1 MKFEV
6 YNYQCSPDEWDG
18 GFFTEEAKQYRE
30 EALAAMDLHLEII
43 DELLTNEKIYY
54 PQGTGM
60 TQPFKDGDTFSLLR
74 LSSRKRPSA
83 KPEVQTELNKPFLT
97 AKMLYA
103 HTGFYLMSVQNH
115 TMLHREM
122 NWVKDDL
129 LNMPS
134 CIVIIAN
141 TEGRQLLLVE
151 DNTAFSSTRVVA
163 RIFQDSLEALLRDR
177 KLNIRFRPHY
187 SPDKFWEHLEKKLV
201 YGVGLKYL
209 KCHFDYPN
217 MAQDAK
223 LLGSFFEEFGVE
235 MNAEMDYSIKGQH
248 GQPLTC
254 DPKNRNSHLQSIIE
268 YGGKTGNKIQAGYMD
283 KSKQTY
289 DADHVGISTLVA
301 DENIRKTISQ
311 MVKEMLTESRS
322 GMLPLDDD
330 NGDFRNKLAVW
341 LRALNDAEA

>member
-1 MKFEV
+1 MGTQFGEAEDFGV
-6 YNYQCSPDEWDG
+6 GMVAAQADETVDEISTG
-18 GFFTEEAKQYRE
+18 EADTVDDV
-30 EALAAMDLHLEII
+30 AL
-43 DELLTNEKIYY
+43 
-54 PQGTGM
+54 
-60 TQPFKDGDTFSLLR
+60 S
-74 LSSRKRPSA
+74 
-83 KPEVQTELNKPFLT
+83 EVQTELNRPFLI

-151 DNTAFSSTRVVA
+151 DNPAFSSTRVVA
-163 RIFQDSLEALLRDR
+163 KIFQDSLEAVLRDR
-177 KLNIRFRPHY
+177 KLNITFRPHY
-187 SPDKFWEHLEKKLV
+187 SPDKFWEHLEKKLEF
-201 YGVGLKYL
+201 GVGLKYL

-223 LLGSFFEEFGVE
+223 LLGSFFEEFGVD
-235 MNAEMDYSIKGQH
+235 MNAEMDYTIKGQH

-254 DPKNRNSHLQSIIE
+254 DPKNRNSHLESIIE
-268 YGGKTGNKIQAGYMD
+268 YGGKTGNTLQAGYMD
-283 KSKQTY
+283 KSRQTY

-301 DENIRKTISQ
+301 EEKIRKKISQ
-311 MVKEMLTESRS
+311 MVKEMLAEGRS
-322 GMLPLDDD
+322 GLLPLDDD
-330 NGDFRNKLAVW
+330 NGAFRDALAVW
-341 LRALNDAEA
+341 LRALNE

>member
-30 EALAAMDLHLEII
+30 EALAAMDRHLAII
-43 DELLTNEKIYY
+43 DELFTGEKVPY
-54 PQGTGM
+54 PQGMGM
-60 TQPFKDGDTFSLLR
+60 TQLFKDGDTFSLLR
-74 LSSRKRPSA
+74 LSSRKRPST
-83 KPEVQTELNKPFLT
+83 KPEVQTELNRPFLI

-103 HTGFYLMSVQNH
+103 HSGFYLLSVQNH

-122 NWVKDDL
+122 MWVKDDL
-129 LNMPS
+129 LNQPS

-163 RIFQDSLEALLRDR
+163 KIFQDSLEALLRDR
-177 KLNIRFRPHY
+177 KLKITFRPHY
-187 SPDKFWEHLEKKLV
+187 SPGMFWEHLEKKLK
-201 YGVGLKYL
+201 YGIGLKYL

-223 LLGSFFEEFGVE
+223 LLGSFFEEFGVD
-235 MNAEMDYSIKGQH
+235 MNAEMDYTMKGQH
-248 GQPLTC
+248 GQPLNC
-254 DPKNRNSHLQSIIE
+254 DPQNRNSHLESIIE
-268 YGGKTGNKIQAGYMD
+268 YGGKTGNTFQAGYMD
-283 KSKQTY
+283 KSRQTY

-301 DENIRKTISQ
+301 EEKIRKTIRQ
-311 MVKEMLTESRS
+311 MVQEMLAEGRD
-322 GMLPLDDD
+322 GRLPLDDD
-330 NGDFRNKLAVW
+330 NGAFRDALAVW
-341 LRALNDAEA
+341 LRALDDAEA